1 MNKRTAYESIP
12 LEGLTDMSP
21 MSISDDEEWS
31 LAEARKVG
39 VRMREAWLTGVK
51 KGNCP
56 LVPYAQCRYNGLVVM
71 AWQAGLRFENHK
83 NEIRRPLDDE
93 PNRVQNRVT
102 FFRDYYVQL
111 NAMVNCL
118 EAGNIPAAMDRFAE
132 MAGGGWNP
140 HFGESLLRRSTPG
153 KASPDQ
159 IRTEF
164 SLVEKQNPN
173 QTRTQ
178 ICVLV
183 ADTLTER
190 GLECQPDTVRKAV
203 SKKKPGRP
211 PKL

>member
-1 MNKRTAYESIP
+1 MNKRTAYESVP
-12 LEGLTDMSP
+12 LVGLTDMSP

-39 VRMREAWLTGVK
+39 TRMREAWLVGVK
-51 KGNCP
+51 KGNFP
-56 LVPYAQCRYNGLVVM
+56 LVPYSQCRYNGLVVM

-83 NEIRRPLDDE
+83 KEVRRVQGVE
-93 PNRVQNRVT
+93 STRVQNRIT
-102 FFRDYYVQL
+102 TFRDYYVQL

-118 EAGNIPAAMDRFAE
+118 EAGNIPVAMDLFAQ

-140 HFGESLLRRSTPG
+140 NFGEKLLRRSTPS

-178 ICVLV
+178 ICELV

-190 GLECQPDTVRKAV
+190 GLECRPDTVRKAV
-203 SKKKPGRP
+203 SNKKPGRP